1 MTIRHSGHQRF
12 LARGNL
18 CWGRPVTETVMLV
31 NMGNQPHCDYG
42 EGLAMCL
49 PLTLCVSRRAHELS
63 QLY

>member
-1 MTIRHSGHQRF
+1 MTIRHSEYQRF

-31 NMGNQPHCDYG
+31 NMGNQPHRDYG

-63 QLY
+63 QL